1 MSLVSI
7 KKNIFKDYLLVL
19 LALVF
24 VGFCLFPIYIMIT
37 TSFKSE
43 KDIFAWEHVWFF
55 KPTIQ
60 SVYNA
65 FFIFGGKS
73 VASFILNSLI
83 TTFTSTFLAVLFGA
97 MAAYGFSRYKFKGSK
112 HIAFYILSTRFAPPV
127 AFIIPIYLMVNFFNL
142 LDTHFTLIIIYTSMN
157 LSLSI
162 WILRGYFNEI
172 PIEIEEAAYID
183 GYTRVEIFWK
193 VCIPL
198 IKPGLITTAI
208 LCSIFSWNEFLF
220 AVILTQ
226 RDASTIPVY
235 LASFQ
240 DSMGLAWGEFMA
252 VGAMAVMPILIFT
265 IILQKHLVRGLTFGA
280 IR

>member
-1 MSLVSI
+1 
-7 KKNIFKDYLLVL
+7 
-19 LALVF
+19 
-24 VGFCLFPIYIMIT
+24 
-37 TSFKSE
+37 
-43 KDIFAWEHVWFF
+43 
-55 KPTIQ
+55 
-60 SVYNA
+60 
-65 FFIFGGKS
+65 
-73 VASFILNSLI
+73 
-83 TTFTSTFLAVLFGA
+83 
-97 MAAYGFSRYKFKGSK
+97 
-112 HIAFYILSTRFAPPV
+112 
-127 AFIIPIYLMVNFFNL
+127 MVNFFNL
-142 LDTHFTLIIIYTSMN
+142 LDTHFTLIIIYTGMN
-157 LSLSI
+157 LSLSV

-172 PIEIEEAAYID
+172 PVEIEEAAYID
-183 GYTRVEIFWK
+183 GYTRFEIFWK
-193 VCIPL
+193 VCVPL

-240 DSMGLAWGEFMA
+240 DSMGLAWGEFLA